1 MSSPSLTKRPYVL
14 SPEEGDAHWFA
25 GGLMVAKTTGAET
38 QGHFEL
44 IDQFLPPNYAAPRH
58 IHRREDEAW
67 WVLEGDA
74 TFFCGDEEFEAAP
87 GSFVFLPMGIEH
99 TFKVG
104 PAGARLLT
112 MAAPS
117 GFADFVK
124 EAGEP
129 AAAPTLPPPGPMDVE
144 RLAQIAATYGIEITG
159 PPPD

>member
-1 MSSPSLTKRPYVL
+1 MSLPSVAKRPYVL
-14 SPEEGDAHWFA
+14 SSEEGDASWFA
-25 GGLMVAKTTGAET
+25 GGLMVSKVTGSQT
-38 QGHFEL
+38 QGHFDL
-44 IDQFLPPNYAAPRH
+44 LDQSLPPHYAAPRH

-74 TFFCGDEEFEAAP
+74 TFFCGEEELKAGP

-104 PAGARLLT
+104 PNGARLLT
-112 MAAPS
+112 MAAPA

-129 AAAPTLPPPGPMDVE
+129 APAPTIPPPGPMDVE
-144 RLAQIAATYGIEITG
+144 RLARIAATYGIEITG
-159 PPPD
+159 PPPV